1 MPINNLGT
9 ATIGGNTNITGSVI
23 MGSTVTLNGS
33 GTTGLDLSNSTYSY
47 SVDLPNNQ
55 FVRQKNSS
63 GTLGLLL
70 GMSSDNNT
78 YLRGFSGVQIQTN
91 NGTTAITISSS
102 QNTTFAGTI
111 TENSSIRY
119 KDNIETV
126 KYGLDKV
133 LQMRGVTYTKKDTGL
148 KELGLIAEELNEIL
162 PEVVLKNEEGEP
174 DSVSYGR
181 ITAVLIEAIK
191 DLKKEIE
198 ELKSNK

>member
-1 MPINNLGT
+1 MPINNSGT
-9 ATIGGNTNITGSVI
+9 ATIGGNTSITGSVI

-47 SVDLPNNQ
+47 SLDLPNNQ

-111 TENSSIRY
+111 TENSSVRY

>member
-148 KELGLIAEELNEIL
+148 KEIGLIAEELNEIL

>member
-102 QNTTFAGTI
+102 QNTTFA
-111 TENSSIRY
+111 
-119 KDNIETV
+119 
-126 KYGLDKV
+126 
-133 LQMRGVTYTKKDTGL
+133 
-148 KELGLIAEELNEIL
+148 
-162 PEVVLKNEEGEP
+162 
-174 DSVSYGR
+174 
-181 ITAVLIEAIK
+181 
-191 DLKKEIE
+191 
-198 ELKSNK
+198 